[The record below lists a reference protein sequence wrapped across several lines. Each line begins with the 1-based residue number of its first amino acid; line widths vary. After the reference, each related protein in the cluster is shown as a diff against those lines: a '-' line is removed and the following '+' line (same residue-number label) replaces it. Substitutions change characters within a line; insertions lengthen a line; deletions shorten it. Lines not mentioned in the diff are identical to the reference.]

1 MVTILVAKAAQENG
15 GSERTWTFSQLVN
28 GHFLTCG
35 NFYKGLQDE
44 MTSNRGI
51 SFHVSS
57 WHRGSY
63 AQKKHTMCVC
73 FLRCMYGVIGKYQR
87 DSGKSEWK
95 SLVRADSSSICKT
108 NGRPLC
114 QQIQWKMIAVNNPL
128 KASISYQ
135 LQFYDKFQWSII
147 EGTSEASKYFQMMD
161 LHQLSCSDK
170 ERMLHRSSPLY
181 LRLINQVNFSRNKT
195 FQSIFEEKRV
205 LPIQILYS
213 YTFVKKNAKNMDK

>member
-1 MVTILVAKAAQENG
+1 MCLHGIGAA
-15 GSERTWTFSQLVN
+15 
-28 GHFLTCG
+28 
-35 NFYKGLQDE
+35 
-44 MTSNRGI
+44 M
-51 SFHVSS
+51 
-57 WHRGSY
+57 HRKSI
-63 AQKKHTMCVC
+63 QCVC
-73 FLRCMYGVIGKYQR
+73 AFCCVCIGVRGKYQR

-170 ERMLHRSSPLY
+170 ERMLHRSSP
-181 LRLINQVNFSRNKT
+181 
-195 FQSIFEEKRV
+195 
-205 LPIQILYS
+205 
-213 YTFVKKNAKNMDK
+213 

>member
-1 MVTILVAKAAQENG
+1 MWE
-15 GSERTWTFSQLVN
+15 
-28 GHFLTCG
+28 FLQG
-35 NFYKGLQDE
+35 ALGRNDGV
-44 MTSNRGI
+44 RG
-51 SFHVSS
+51 
-57 WHRGSY
+57 
-63 AQKKHTMCVC
+63 KH
-73 FLRCMYGVIGKYQR
+73 QR

-181 LRLINQVNFSRNKT
+181 LRLIN
-195 FQSIFEEKRV
+195 
-205 LPIQILYS
+205 
-213 YTFVKKNAKNMDK
+213 